1 MLSIISGCQVRDF
14 TAKVIE
20 NCPRTLHP
28 FRVLSLSLY
37 LSIHLSIYLSISF
50 TRWKATLESGQSGTR
65 YLFDAIFSLPISR
78 RCNGRLCA
86 DEASRD
92 SLLSVINE
100 PGDCRCFMNKAI
112 DRFRRR
118 SPRDI
123 LLRTLTLLLCSTFHR
138 PYTVSPPSETENSN
152 KSLDIVTQ
160 FPFTVRIHSSIFSS
174 YFSPDLP
181 KSTVHLSCVLR
192 CQGTT
197 TQFIDKLVNR
207 LVTNQSRWSLI
218 RDGISRHLYR

>member
-1 MLSIISGCQVRDF
+1 MPAYSASLSR
-14 TAKVIE
+14 
-20 NCPRTLHP
+20 P
-28 FRVLSLSLY
+28 LSLSLLY
-37 LSIHLSIYLSISF
+37 LSIHLSIYHLSISF
-50 TRWKATLESGQSGTR
+50 TRWKATLESRQSGTR

-100 PGDCRCFMNKAI
+100 PGDCRCLMNKAI

-160 FPFTVRIHSSIFSS
+160 FPFTVSRTLVNFFLVFFSS
-174 YFSPDLP
+174 
-181 KSTVHLSCVLR
+181 STKVYRS
-192 CQGTT
+192 
-197 TQFIDKLVNR
+197 LVVC
-207 LVTNQSRWSLI
+207 LTM
-218 RDGISRHLYR
+218 SRHDDSIHRQARKSSRYQPVTMVTDS